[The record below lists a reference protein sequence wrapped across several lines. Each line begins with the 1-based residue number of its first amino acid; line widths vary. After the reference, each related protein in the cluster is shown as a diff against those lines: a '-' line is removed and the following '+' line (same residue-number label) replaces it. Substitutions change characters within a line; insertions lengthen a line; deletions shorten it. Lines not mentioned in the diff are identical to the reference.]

1 MTMVSRL
8 RITPDVTI
16 FADAT
21 RELVVPFVMTV
32 SRQIIEGCYFVVR
45 SAMVG
50 SVFLSLGPAVVL
62 VGQENS

>member
-21 RELVVPFVMTV
+21 LELVVPLVMTV
-32 SRQIIEGCYFVVR
+32 SR
-45 SAMVG
+45 
-50 SVFLSLGPAVVL
+50 
-62 VGQENS
+62 